1 MESPKTELPKEAS
14 RTAELKPGNRYYIFF
29 LFGYSSFRHWIRD
42 YEQSVANCNVWY
54 LELLFCYSSPAF
66 VIAAK
71 AAARAKKSSIANP
84 EIDEFVSKAVTTAK
98 KATAAASPASAAKK
112 VTSR

>member
-1 MESPKTELPKEAS
+1 LIS
-14 RTAELKPGNRYYIFF
+14 KPF
-29 LFGYSSFRHWIRD
+29 LRRWIRNC
-42 YEQSVANCNVWY
+42 EQIVVNCNVWY

-71 AAARAKKSSIANP
+71 AAARAKKSSVANP
-84 EIDEFVSKAVTTAK
+84 EIDEFVSKAVTAAK